1 MKTNYIKLLSLLLG
15 VGGLI
20 ASCSDSVDVGSVS
33 EKSFETPAKTMV
45 FLTDKY
51 GNMKRRLCCV
61 QQRCYD
67 RYVC

>member
-15 VGGLI
+15 AGGLI

-45 FLTDKY
+45 FLTES
-51 GNMKRRLCCV
+51 MAI
-61 QQRCYD
+61 
-67 RYVC
+67 